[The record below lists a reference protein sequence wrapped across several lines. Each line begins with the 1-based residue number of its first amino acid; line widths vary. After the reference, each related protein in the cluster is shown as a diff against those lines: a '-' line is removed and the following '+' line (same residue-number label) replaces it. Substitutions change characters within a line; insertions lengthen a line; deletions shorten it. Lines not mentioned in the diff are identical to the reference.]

1 MNRAQVLIILADTAV
16 EEVPNIEELIL
27 GRNQLKIIDEG
38 CQDLKLHEVSYRAC
52 GNYVRNFKSTTLG

>member
-1 MNRAQVLIILADTAV
+1 MHRAQILIILADTAV

-38 CQDLKLHEVSYRAC
+38 CQDLKLNTPDWVIDKMGDIES
-52 GNYVRNFKSTTLG
+52 